1 MSERRTKMN
10 IIFTSTPCIAAQ
22 EWLDTQTDPEEA
34 WNNCHKEGWM
44 IWVLTHLLHY
54 QPSDAFLEDYQAF
67 DMSVRNE
74 INDRI
79 AKCDDGQVF
88 GLCKEYNLRIC
99 TWIREQISYKDI
111 AHAIQVV
118 DD

>member
-1 MSERRTKMN
+1 MN
-10 IIFTSTPCIAAQ
+10 IIFTSTPCITAQ

-34 WNNCHKEGWM
+34 WNNCPKEAWM
-44 IWVLTHLLHY
+44 MWVLTHLLHY

-67 DMSVRNE
+67 DTMVRSELDGRLPSNTKLQNV
-74 INDRI
+74 IYQRL
-79 AKCDDGQVF
+79 CD
-88 GLCKEYNLRIC
+88 EYNLRIC